1 MWYFYP
7 VDLINIFV
15 LFLIFLY
22 VRKEEVSSDSSP

>member
-7 VDLINIFV
+7 IDLINIFV